1 MYMFFLSIPILHL
14 ISLISTKTISKEE
27 LCNKYTWA
35 RRISLILGITYG
47 LGIMVIPK
55 LRRCALYS
63 ASIMIFTLNM
73 IPFLL
78 IIDCI
83 GLILIQFYSLPS
95 SFFISFITANYLP
108 NYYRVSMFLFVIIGS
123 LLVDAY
129 SLWKGHR
136 LEYRHFTFHS
146 SKISKEFSFVHISDI
161 HIGSRFLSHSQEIV
175 NKIIPLHPNFVVITG
190 DLTDSPNIQI
200 EELMPFK
207 SLTSQCPVY
216 LSTGN
221 HDYITGIEYL
231 KPMLTTCGIILLE
244 NTLVIEEELQCSIIG
259 TNDAQSEKKYINE
272 MNKVSNEVNA
282 NTFNIILQ
290 HHPHG
295 YQQTCEKGIYD
306 LMLSGHTHVGQFA
319 PFNILVYLF
328 FKKAYG
334 LYTIKSKD
342 NKQQMYLYTHPGTG
356 AWGPHMRS
364 AGTNDI
370 TIFHIKP

>member
-1 MYMFFLSIPILHL
+1 
-14 ISLISTKTISKEE
+14 
-27 LCNKYTWA
+27 
-35 RRISLILGITYG
+35 
-47 LGIMVIPK
+47 
-55 LRRCALYS
+55 
-63 ASIMIFTLNM
+63 
-73 IPFLL
+73 
-78 IIDCI
+78 
-83 GLILIQFYSLPS
+83 
-95 SFFISFITANYLP
+95 
-108 NYYRVSMFLFVIIGS
+108 
-123 LLVDAY
+123 
-129 SLWKGHR
+129 
-136 LEYRHFTFHS
+136 
-146 SKISKEFSFVHISDI
+146 
-161 HIGSRFLSHSQEIV
+161 
-175 NKIIPLHPNFVVITG
+175 
-190 DLTDSPNIQI
+190 
-200 EELMPFK
+200 MPFK

-290 HHPHG
+290 HRPHG

-319 PFNILVYLF
+319 PFNIL
-328 FKKAYG
+328 
-334 LYTIKSKD
+334 IIN
-342 NKQQMYLYTHPGTG
+342 NKCIFTMYLYTHPGTG